1 MFTPFFYLLR
11 AHGLNITTH
20 EWLTFLEGLSDG
32 LHHST
37 MNGFYQLGLATLCKS
52 ESDYDRFQ
60 QAFSEY
66 FYDAEVHTATG
77 EIRAEITQELL
88 NWLNDPK
95 VLYERFTRDDVTE
108 EMLNRTQ
115 EEIERMLRQR
125 LQEQRCEHNGG
136 NYWVGTQGRTP
147 WGNSGWHPNGIR
159 IGGQSMHRTAM
170 MVAGE
175 RKFRDFRKDNKLP
188 FRKCGAN
195 RAFRRRN
202 HPFLTRCGKF

>member
-66 FYDAEVHTATG
+66 FYDAEVHTAT
-77 EIRAEITQELL
+77 R
-88 NWLNDPK
+88 
-95 VLYERFTRDDVTE
+95 
-108 EMLNRTQ
+108 
-115 EEIERMLRQR
+115 
-125 LQEQRCEHNGG
+125 
-136 NYWVGTQGRTP
+136 
-147 WGNSGWHPNGIR
+147 
-159 IGGQSMHRTAM
+159 
-170 MVAGE
+170 
-175 RKFRDFRKDNKLP
+175 
-188 FRKCGAN
+188 
-195 RAFRRRN
+195 
-202 HPFLTRCGKF
+202 